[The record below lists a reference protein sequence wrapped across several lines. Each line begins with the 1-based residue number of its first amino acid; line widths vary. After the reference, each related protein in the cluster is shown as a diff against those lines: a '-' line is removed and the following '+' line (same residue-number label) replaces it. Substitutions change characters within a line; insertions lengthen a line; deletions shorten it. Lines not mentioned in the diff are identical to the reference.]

1 MKCVFDALQT
11 APYHNILAT
20 PHYEEWKYFR
30 KMTNP
35 AFSPENIRK
44 VNMPFSCLK
53 LWRTAQEMLLVCP
66 NYIQVSLTIA
76 LSLH

>member
-1 MKCVFDALQT
+1 MFDALQT

-44 VNMPFSCLK
+44 VKHAFPFLE
-53 LWRTAQEMLLVCP
+53 LWPTAHDMLLVLSEKC
-66 NYIQVSLTIA
+66 TIFFD
-76 LSLH
+76 